1 MRTRRRSARLAGVLL
16 LTPLLSLPGPAPAG
30 LAAPAGD
37 TRTAAEDAP
46 AASSYPAS
54 SVALAGAA
62 GVAAA
67 TADGVE
73 PAGGLETAK
82 TTRPVAPGLDLT
94 SFDRYD
100 AEGWLRAD
108 ALTAD
113 LSGGV
118 TVDYVNSGAV
128 TRDEPLRAAVDRSR
142 AVAAVNGDFFD
153 INNSGAAQGVGIRS
167 GDLIQS
173 PVAGHPNAAAIS
185 AEGLGRIIQVGFEGS
200 ATLPAGPVPLTQF
213 NNMVQRDGIGVFTPL
228 WGSYPRQ
235 RAVAGAARAVEVT
248 VTGGRVAAVATT
260 PGEGP
265 IPAGTTVLLG
275 REAGAD
281 ALAALRPGDPVD
293 VAWKPKPS
301 DGGSLRAAVGGGNV
315 LVRDGVVQNI
325 ADPTLAPRTSVG
337 FSADG
342 RKMIMLT
349 VDGRQVDSRG
359 VTQTEMGRMMVEAR
373 RVHRAEPRR
382 RRLLDPARPGT
393 GHGGG
398 AGGEQPVGRHRT
410 PGPQRPGRLRAAGQR
425 PAHRVLAGDRER
437 PDRRARG
444 RPDPRWPPGPGLPR
458 SDPPA
463 HRRRL

>member
-16 LTPLLSLPGPAPAG
+16 LTPLLGLPGPAPAS

-37 TRTAAEDAP
+37 ARTAAEDAP

-62 GVAAA
+62 GVAPA

-248 VTGGRVAAVATT
+248 VTGGRVAAVATA

-301 DGGSLRAAVGGGNV
+301 DGGSLRAAVGRRQRAGPGRGAAEHRRPDPRAPHRGR
-315 LVRDGVVQNI
+315 LLRRRTQDDHADRGRSAGRQPRRHPDRDGP
-325 ADPTLAPRTSVG
+325 D
-337 FSADG
+337 DG
-342 RKMIMLT
+342 RA
-349 VDGRQVDSRG
+349 G
-359 VTQTEMGRMMVEAR
+359 

-382 RRLLDPARPGT
+382 RRLLDPARPGA
-393 GHGGG
+393 GRGGA

-410 PGPQRPGRLRAAGQR
+410 PRPQRPGRLRRRRAAAGSPGYWLETASDPTAAPGR
-425 PAHRVLAGDRER
+425 R
-437 PDRRARG
+437 PDHAVAARTG
-444 RPDPRWPPGPGLPR
+444 
-458 SDPPA
+458 SSPA
-463 HRRRL
+463 